1 MRARPATFA
10 RRSDNPA
17 VLIIADDLTGAADS
31 AVACVTHGLSAVVR
45 FGRDSSDAGAEAL
58 SLDTDTRAMTP
69 QDAAAITADVVA
81 RHRGGA
87 DTLLFKKIDS
97 TLRGH
102 PGAEIAAAL
111 QARRRRRITADAPRG
126 CVILAPAFPALGRTT
141 VAGCQLLDG
150 APIEQTELWRREGMD
165 GTVRLLDLMATAGL
179 AAALAP
185 LAEVRTGPAALR
197 ARIGAQL
204 QRADIVVCDAET
216 DADLAVIAEA
226 TLPLAGAI
234 WAGSAGLVGH
244 LVAAAG
250 LARPPVPVPVPV
262 SPARCGPL
270 LFVVGSLSPVS
281 HRQAARLARE
291 NIATLRVDASLID
304 DAPGAARF
312 AKAWDDALA
321 SGRDILVQ
329 TADDTRLAVERAAE
343 LRAEIAS
350 RIAASAPRIRGVFAT
365 GGETARAILSTMGVS
380 TLRILGEVQP
390 GIPISV
396 AAGPQAW
403 LVVTKAGAFGD
414 CETMIQSRLA
424 MQRLSAAS
432 TESVSFPEECE

>member
-10 RRSDNPA
+10 RRSDSPA

-31 AVACVTHGLSAVVR
+31 AVACVTRGLSAVVR

-58 SLDTDTRAMTP
+58 SLDTDTRAITP

-81 RHRGGA
+81 RHGGRA

-111 QARRRRRITADAPRG
+111 QARHRQRITPDAPRG
-126 CVILAPAFPALGRTT
+126 CVILAPTFPTLGRTT

-150 APIEQTELWRREGMD
+150 APLEQTELWRREGMG
-165 GTVRLLDLMATAGL
+165 GTARLPDLMAAAGL
-179 AAALAP
+179 ATALAP
-185 LAEVRTGPAALR
+185 LADVRAGPAALR

-216 DADLAVIAEA
+216 DADIADA
-226 TLPLAGAI
+226 TWPLAGAI

-250 LARPPVPVPVPV
+250 LARPPAPVAV

-270 LFVVGSLSPVS
+270 LFVVGSLSPIS

-291 NIATLRVDASLID
+291 NVATLRVDASLID

-312 AKAWDDALA
+312 AAAWDDALA

-329 TADDTRLAVERAAE
+329 TADDTRLAVDQAAA

-350 RIAASAPRIRGVFAT
+350 RIAASAPRIRGLFAT
-365 GGETARAILSTMGVS
+365 GGETARAILSAMGVS
-380 TLRILGEVQP
+380 TLRILGEVQSGVP
-390 GIPISV
+390 VSV
-396 AAGPQAW
+396 AAGPRAW

-414 CETMIQSRLA
+414 CDTMIQSRLV
-424 MQRLSAAS
+424 MQMLSAAS
-432 TESVSFPEECE
+432 TESVSFPEECK